1 MAASKPK
8 KSSNHTLGK
17 PLSLRE
23 QLERFPDEVLDR
35 QCADAHLN
43 ELTGCFSEWQL
54 GIASGMGL
62 TNVEIKDIEA
72 AWPRKLA
79 RQRLEMFIKWQK
91 KMDTNA
97 TYR

>member
-8 KSSNHTLGK
+8 KSSIGK
-17 PLSLRE
+17 PLSLGE
-23 QLERFPDEVLDR
+23 QLARFPDELLDR
-35 QCADAHLN
+35 RCADAHLN

-62 TNVEIKDIEA
+62 TNVEIKDIES

-79 RQRLEMFIKWQK
+79 RQRLEMFIRWQK
-91 KMDTNA
+91 KMDMDA

>member
-8 KSSNHTLGK
+8 KSSNWLGR
-17 PLSLRE
+17 PLTLRE
-23 QLERFPDEVLDR
+23 QLSRFPDELLDR
-35 QCADAHLN
+35 RCADTHLN
-43 ELTGCFSEWQL
+43 ELTGCFSEWQV

-62 TNVEIKDIEA
+62 TNVEIKDIET